1 MVRVL
6 ATRRDFH
13 TFQAA
18 PAHHADFPSARLV
31 LQAMAHMIISGC
43 LLGAFPATRSF
54 HRAFQLWKV
63 GLSLSRW
70 LPYTRAQMSGLAAQL
85 FREVRPDFFRVLT
98 GPLAR
103 LYVDSL
109 DTLECEAA
117 QRSNGLGRDEALAL
131 VEQHADLSAEDSDP
145 LAYSVAVRDQARVFL
160 DTSKQAGW
168 IEEPE
173 RSEWQPLI
181 FVNSNGVLLLQALR
195 KIAFQEAAVFSD
207 KLVNVRVTLACR
219 NSLAEQPCRKSKA
232 ASQMSSRAWLSCTV
246 SRNPSSDIPNSSSP
260 LRHSRTQTRSSK
272 TARWPGWKDE

>member
-1 MVRVL
+1 
-6 ATRRDFH
+6 
-13 TFQAA
+13 
-18 PAHHADFPSARLV
+18 
-31 LQAMAHMIISGC
+31 MAHMIISGC

-181 FVNSNGVLLLQALR
+181 FVDSFTSLSE
-195 KIAFQEAAVFSD
+195 KTAASWKAIFRSAWS
-207 KLVNVRVTLACR
+207 KRTPFVRVTLACR